1 MQLIGFLMEQHAKG
15 NYPIEELVTTYDVK
29 DFDKAIT
36 DTKEGRALKA
46 VLKWA

>member
-1 MQLIGFLMEQHAKG
+1 MDQHAKG
-15 NYPIEELVTTYDVK
+15 NYPIEELVTIYDVK
-29 DFDKAIT
+29 DFDKAIK